1 MVGLTSRL
9 GVVLSGLWMVGIS
22 AFAADQVSVAV
33 FANDASQKKY
43 ERAVQARMEAVLTD
57 AGVTVLDEE
66 KAKKLRTG
74 WVDLADPSH
83 LITAEEFLQNAGK
96 FDVKRVYRVSFNAG
110 VSSPLD
116 LFFTATS
123 AVQIRVIDADA
134 KVQPFASLPMG
145 LKGFP
150 PSDALTADAA
160 LVNAMQR
167 AVDSAAEA
175 SGLVVSAPTIAKA
188 IPLTLEVD
196 PSPPA
201 LVPTEQVVANK
212 PDGWIKGAK
221 LFDNGGWTI
230 EDTACKA
237 VSDDGQ
243 MGVLGG
249 YTHAKRGH
257 GGRLHVVDIASGMET
272 MLFNMHDLG
281 PRLSG
286 ENGTAEP
293 FACQFLGNWR
303 YLIAMS
309 GNKLSCFDVERGLET
324 CSIAY
329 ADGPSKGKMSVW
341 KSGPQRYI
349 KAETDKGTNFYR
361 IVLKK

>member
-1 MVGLTSRL
+1 MVHCLARVGLWYCFVWML
-9 GVVLSGLWMVGIS
+9 GAP

-43 ERAVQARMEAVLTD
+43 ERAVQARMETVLAD

-83 LITAEEFLQNAGK
+83 LVTAEEFLKNAGK
-96 FDVKRVYRVSFNAG
+96 YDVKRIYRVSFNSG
-110 VSSPLD
+110 VTSPLG
-116 LFFTATS
+116 LFFTATA

-134 KVQPFASLPMG
+134 KVQAFASSPMG

-150 PSDALTADAA
+150 PSDALTSDAA

-167 AVDSAAEA
+167 GVDSAAEA
-175 SGLVVSAPTIAKA
+175 SGLLVSAPTIAKV
-188 IPLTLEVD
+188 IPLTLEAD
-196 PSPPA
+196 PAPPA
-201 LVPTEQVVANK
+201 LVPLESVLVSK
-212 PDGWIKGAK
+212 GDGWTKGAK
-221 LFDNGGWTI
+221 FFDNGGWTL
-230 EDTACKA
+230 EDAACKS

-257 GGRLHVVDIASGMET
+257 GGRLHIVDIASGHET
-272 MLFNMHDLG
+272 TVFNLHEIG

-286 ENGTAEP
+286 ENGTSEP
-293 FACQFLGNWR
+293 FACQFLGSWR
-303 YLIAMS
+303 YLIAMT

-324 CSIAY
+324 CSIGFSN
-329 ADGPSKGKMSVW
+329 GPGKGILSVW
-341 KSGPQRYI
+341 KSDTQRYV
-349 KAETDKGTNFYR
+349 KAETDKGTSYYH